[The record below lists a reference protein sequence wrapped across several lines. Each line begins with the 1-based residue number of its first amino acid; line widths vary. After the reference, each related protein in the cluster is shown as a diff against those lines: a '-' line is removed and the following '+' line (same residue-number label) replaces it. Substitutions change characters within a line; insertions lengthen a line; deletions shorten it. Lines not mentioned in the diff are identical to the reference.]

1 MQPSLTPR
9 DRLIQDQLLS
19 KYALSESIINMT
31 SSSLLFAASAD
42 PSPSDASFATTT
54 TTTSRL
60 KTKSGVIKTSGTIA
74 SSSSLDDALTLSSR
88 GATKSSIETAKS
100 SPSRSSQVKTLT
112 TKINVNH
119 VEDMSK
125 VVTSTSKFNISPIQQ
140 QKKTQQTTTTS
151 SSLSAAQSSTRE
163 VSSGPSPKTNLYL
176 KPTIG
181 SLNRSTTIPPK
192 ATRSSVLVKRAAHV
206 SPPSLPVVISAVP
219 IRSRYAQRARDLPKT
234 TTQPSSNPVSS
245 SSLLNEGGIQERN
258 NNNNAVSNTIAD
270 VAPTGAV
277 FDLNGD
283 TSFSLSPSATL
294 VNAGG
299 LTSSSVKGK
308 GLHLSSKALKQVR
321 GPINT
326 RGSSSQSKT
335 SSPIVIA
342 SAAAAASVPTSTNL
356 ASAPDVSQS
365 LSSLS
370 QQQQQQQHYP
380 SSINN
385 DNNRSSLVFAQ
396 GEEEEEVGQEED
408 EQHQEERN
416 SFLDRTGVIIRNEEL
431 QRTLDAVDSA
441 VMEAAAAVSES
452 LRLR

>member
-1 MQPSLTPR
+1 
-9 DRLIQDQLLS
+9 
-19 KYALSESIINMT
+19 
-31 SSSLLFAASAD
+31 
-42 PSPSDASFATTT
+42 
-54 TTTSRL
+54 
-60 KTKSGVIKTSGTIA
+60 
-74 SSSSLDDALTLSSR
+74 
-88 GATKSSIETAKS
+88 
-100 SPSRSSQVKTLT
+100 
-112 TKINVNH
+112 
-119 VEDMSK
+119 
-125 VVTSTSKFNISPIQQ
+125 
-140 QKKTQQTTTTS
+140 
-151 SSLSAAQSSTRE
+151 
-163 VSSGPSPKTNLYL
+163 
-176 KPTIG
+176 
-181 SLNRSTTIPPK
+181 
-192 ATRSSVLVKRAAHV
+192 
-206 SPPSLPVVISAVP
+206 
-219 IRSRYAQRARDLPKT
+219 
-234 TTQPSSNPVSS
+234 
-245 SSLLNEGGIQERN
+245 LLNEGGIQERN

>member
-1 MQPSLTPR
+1 MQPQLTPR

-31 SSSLLFAASAD
+31 SSSLFAASAD
-42 PSPSDASFATTT
+42 PSPSDASFAAA
-54 TTTSRL
+54 TTSRL
-60 KTKSGVIKTSGTIA
+60 KTESGVIKTSGTIA
-74 SSSSLDDALTLSSR
+74 SSSLDDALPSSSR
-88 GATKSSIETAKS
+88 GAAKSSIETAKI

-112 TKINVNH
+112 KKVNNVL
-119 VEDMSK
+119 DKST
-125 VVTSTSKFNISPIQQ
+125 VVTSTSKFNVSPIQQ

-151 SSLSAAQSSTRE
+151 SSPSVAQSSTRE
-163 VSSGPSPKTNLYL
+163 VSSGPSSKMNLYQ

-192 ATRSSVLVKRAAHV
+192 ATRPSVLVKRAAYV

-234 TTQPSSNPVSS
+234 TSQPSPNPVSS
-245 SSLLNEGGIQERN
+245 SSLLNEEGIQERN
-258 NNNNAVSNTIAD
+258 NNNNNNNNAISNTIAD
-270 VAPTGAV
+270 VAPTSAV

-283 TSFSLSPSATL
+283 TSFSSPS
-294 VNAGG
+294 G
-299 LTSSSVKGK
+299 LTSSSVKDK
-308 GLHLSSKALKQVR
+308 GLHSSSKALKQVR

-326 RGSSSQSKT
+326 RGSSSRSISKS
-335 SSPIVIA
+335 SSPIVI
-342 SAAAAASVPTSTNL
+342 STAAAAALSSTPTNL
-356 ASAPDVSQS
+356 AVAPDVSQS

-370 QQQQQQQHYP
+370 QQQQQQQHFP

-385 DNNRSSLVFAQ
+385 DNNRSSLVLGPDSHLQ
-396 GEEEEEVGQEED
+396 GEEVEEEEEQVGQEEE
-408 EQHQEERN
+408 EQQQEERN

-441 VMEAAAAVSES
+441 VEEASRAAFC
-452 LRLR
+452 LLK